1 MKQRH
6 PYYYA
11 DLAGKVI
18 ILLSLAGF
26 AVIVIL
32 AMRSLA

>member
-1 MKQRH
+1 MKRHH

-26 AVIVIL
+26 ALIIIL
-32 AMRSLA
+32 AMRVP